1 MVSGEIQSAS
11 APLIPQDFFRSV
23 NLPIDAR
30 VPAKIRAKIWN
41 NEFINFGS
49 LLVNPVLD
57 GKMQLTI
64 QNAGS
69 SDLPSF
75 ALEPI
80 SKPKKITTIDFC
92 LTAFH
97 IFVGVY
103 MGKCPTEAPAL
114 MKYSEIVQ
122 DLAVRGHNWR
132 YYDENFRF

>member
-1 MVSGEIQSAS
+1 MSGEIQSAS

-103 MGKCPTEAPAL
+103 TGKCPTEAPAL
-114 MKYSEIVQ
+114 MKYSEIV
-122 DLAVRGHNWR
+122 
-132 YYDENFRF
+132 

>member
-1 MVSGEIQSAS
+1 
-11 APLIPQDFFRSV
+11 
-23 NLPIDAR
+23 
-30 VPAKIRAKIWN
+30 
-41 NEFINFGS
+41 
-49 LLVNPVLD
+49 
-57 GKMQLTI
+57 MQLTI

-103 MGKCPTEAPAL
+103 TGKCPTEAPAL

-132 YYDENFRF
+132 YYYENFRF

>member
-80 SKPKKITTIDFC
+80 SKPKKITTSENSARC
-92 LTAFH
+92 WA
-97 IFVGVY
+97 IFQG
-103 MGKCPTEAPAL
+103 
-114 MKYSEIVQ
+114 
-122 DLAVRGHNWR
+122 
-132 YYDENFRF
+132 